1 MMADAGSA
9 WSRLKARWILPHIPR
24 RENLHHYRLLRPFAS
39 RLSQSNLWR
48 LNHRSVPRAVA
59 VGLGVGIIIPVL
71 HTVIA
76 ALVAVPTRANV
87 AIAAGTTL
95 VVNPLT
101 IPPMYYLA
109 YRIGVWELRKETI
122 VDSAQ
127 AEHVSGELSRMLF
140 WIHEASGPI
149 ALGILTLAVVMSG
162 LGYLVSSLA
171 WRWWVASRWRARR
184 TARRAAWSDTV

>member
-1 MMADAGSA
+1 MIPEAGG
-9 WSRLKARWILPHIPR
+9 WGKFRERWVTRHIPR
-24 RENLHHYRLLRPFAS
+24 RENLHRYRLLRPFAA

-71 HTVIA
+71 HMVIA

-109 YRIGVWELRKETI
+109 YRIGVWELDKETI

-149 ALGILTLAVVMSG
+149 ALGILTLAVGMSA
-162 LGYLVSSLA
+162 LGYVVSSLG
-171 WRWWVASRWRARR
+171 WRWWVASKWRARR
-184 TARRAAWSDTV
+184 TARRAARDAA

>member
-1 MMADAGSA
+1 MADGTGA
-9 WSRLKARWILPHIPR
+9 WSRFRTRWITSHVPR
-24 RENLHHYRLLRPFAS
+24 RENLHRYRLLRPFAA
-39 RLSQSNLWR
+39 RLSRSDLWR

-87 AIAAGTTL
+87 AIAAGATL

-109 YRIGVWELRKETI
+109 YRIGVWELDKETI

-140 WIHEASGPI
+140 WIHHASGPI
-149 ALGILTLAVVMSG
+149 AVGILTLAVTMSV
-162 LGYLVSSLA
+162 LGYLLSSLG
-171 WRWWVASRWRARR
+171 WRWWVASKWRARR
-184 TARRAAWSDTV
+184 TARRAAQGGTA

>member
-1 MMADAGSA
+1 MMAEGGG
-9 WSRLKARWILPHIPR
+9 WQRFHARWIAPHVPR
-24 RENLHHYRLLRPFAS
+24 RDELHRYRLLRPFAA
-39 RLSQSNLWR
+39 RLSRSDLWR

-109 YRIGVWELRKETI
+109 YRIGTWELRKETI
-122 VDSAQ
+122 VDAEQ
-127 AEHVSGELSRMLF
+127 AAHVSGELSRMLF

>member
-1 MMADAGSA
+1 MIPEAGG
-9 WSRLKARWILPHIPR
+9 WQRLHARWIAPHIPR
-24 RENLHHYRLLRPFAS
+24 RENIHRYRLLRPFAA
-39 RLSQSNLWR
+39 RLSRSDLWR

-71 HTVIA
+71 HMVIA

-101 IPPMYYLA
+101 IPPMYYAA
-109 YRIGVWELRKETI
+109 YRIGTWELRKETI
-122 VDSAQ
+122 VDAEQ
-127 AEHVSGELSRMLF
+127 AAHVSGELSRMLF

-149 ALGILTLAVVMSG
+149 ALGILTLAAVMSL
-162 LGYLVSSLA
+162 LGYLVSSLG
-171 WRWWVASRWRARR
+171 WRWWVSSRWRARR
-184 TARRAAWSDTV
+184 LVRRAARDDGA